1 MCSRT
6 ASGIWK
12 KRAKAELKIHIAD
25 PTGLCFGVRRAIS
38 KLEEELLRSET
49 VFSLGSPIHNPQET
63 ERLSRMGLTVVES
76 AEEVPAGSVAFI
88 RAHGVTP
95 FQAEILRR
103 KCRKVV
109 DGTCPFVKT
118 AQKRAKDLSSEGY
131 FVVISGDRHHPE
143 VRGIMGYVEGEV
155 AVISS
160 DEDIPGNLK
169 GRKCGILSQTTQ
181 KVGSFVA
188 LVSSFVKVSPEIKVY
203 NTICKATL
211 ARQDSVCRLASKVDG
226 MIILGGRNSANTKK
240 LAEISMDVGVS
251 TLWVEHAGEIDGGW
265 LQNKED
271 IGIAAG
277 GSTPE
282 WLIKELIQKL
292 NMM

>member
-1 MCSRT
+1 M
-6 ASGIWK
+6 
-12 KRAKAELKIHIAD
+12 KIHIAD

-38 KLEEELLRSET
+38 KLEEELLRSEA

-63 ERLSRMGLTVVES
+63 ERLSKMGLIVVES
-76 AEEVPAGSVAFI
+76 AEEVPPGSVAFI

-95 FQAEILRR
+95 FQAEILRK
-103 KCRKVV
+103 KCSKIV

-211 ARQDSVCRLASKVDG
+211 ARQDSVCKLASKVDG

-251 TLWVEHAGEIDGGW
+251 TLWVEHAGEIDRGW

>member
-1 MCSRT
+1 M
-6 ASGIWK
+6 
-12 KRAKAELKIHIAD
+12 KIHIAD

-38 KLEEELLRSET
+38 KLEEELLRSGT
-49 VFSLGSPIHNPQET
+49 VYSLGSPIHNPQET
-63 ERLSRMGLTVVES
+63 DRLTKMGLVVVES
-76 AEEVPAGSVAFI
+76 AEEVPAASVAFI

-95 FQAEILRR
+95 LQEGVLIK

-118 AQKRAKDLSSEGY
+118 AQKRAKDLSTEGY
-131 FVVISGDRHHPE
+131 VVVISGDRHHPE
-143 VRGIMGYVEGEV
+143 VKGIMGYVEGEV
-155 AVISS
+155 AVVSS
-160 DEDIPGNLK
+160 DEDIPDNLK
-169 GRKCGILSQTTQ
+169 GRRCGILSQTTQ
-181 KVGSFVA
+181 KVGSFAA
-188 LVSSFVKVSPEIKVY
+188 LVGSFSKVSPEIKVY

-251 TLWVEHAGEIDGGW
+251 TLWIEHAGEIDRGW
-265 LQNKED
+265 LQNRDD

-277 GSTPE
+277 GSTPD
-282 WLIKELIQKL
+282 WLIKIGRAHV
-292 NMM
+292 

>member
-1 MCSRT
+1 M
-6 ASGIWK
+6 K
-12 KRAKAELKIHIAD
+12 
-25 PTGLCFGVRRAIS
+25 
-38 KLEEELLRSET
+38 
-49 VFSLGSPIHNPQET
+49 
-63 ERLSRMGLTVVES
+63 
-76 AEEVPAGSVAFI
+76 
-88 RAHGVTP
+88 
-95 FQAEILRR
+95 

-131 FVVISGDRHHPE
+131 VVVISGDRHHPE

-155 AVISS
+155 AVVSS
-160 DEDIPGNLK
+160 EEGIPDNLK
-169 GRKCGILSQTTQ
+169 GRRCGILSQTTQ
-181 KVGSFVA
+181 KVGSFAA
-188 LVSSFVKVSPEIKVY
+188 LVGSFIKVSPEIKVY

-251 TLWVEHAGEIDGGW
+251 TLWIEHAGEIDRGW
-265 LQNKED
+265 LQNRDD

-277 GSTPE
+277 GSTPD

>member
-1 MCSRT
+1 M
-6 ASGIWK
+6 
-12 KRAKAELKIHIAD
+12 KIHIAD

-38 KLEEELLRSET
+38 KLEEELLRSEA

-63 ERLSRMGLTVVES
+63 ERLSKMGLIVVES
-76 AEEVPAGSVAFI
+76 VEEVPPGSVAFI

-95 FQAEILRR
+95 FQAEILRK
-103 KCRKVV
+103 KCSKIV

-211 ARQDSVCRLASKVDG
+211 ARQDSVCKLASKVDG

-251 TLWVEHAGEIDGGW
+251 TLWVEHAGEIDRGW

>member
-1 MCSRT
+1 M
-6 ASGIWK
+6 
-12 KRAKAELKIHIAD
+12 KIHIAD

-38 KLEEELLRSET
+38 KLEEELLRSGT
-49 VFSLGSPIHNPQET
+49 VYSLGSPIHNPQET
-63 ERLSRMGLTVVES
+63 HRLTGMGLVVVES

-95 FQAEILRR
+95 LQADILMK

-131 FVVISGDRHHPE
+131 VVVISGDRHHPE

-155 AVISS
+155 AVVSS
-160 DEDIPGNLK
+160 EEGIPDNLK
-169 GRKCGILSQTTQ
+169 GRRCGILSQTTQ
-181 KVGSFVA
+181 KVGSFAA
-188 LVSSFVKVSPEIKVY
+188 LVGSFIKVSPEIKVY

-251 TLWVEHAGEIDGGW
+251 TLWIEHAGEIDRGW
-265 LQNKED
+265 LQNRDD

-277 GSTPE
+277 GSTPD

>member
-1 MCSRT
+1 M
-6 ASGIWK
+6 
-12 KRAKAELKIHIAD
+12 KIHIAD

-38 KLEEELLRSET
+38 KLEEELIRSGT
-49 VFSLGSPIHNPQET
+49 VYALGSPIHNPQET
-63 ERLSRMGLTVVES
+63 ERLSEMGLVVVGS

-95 FQAEILRR
+95 QEADNVKA

-118 AQKRAKDLSSEGY
+118 AQNRAKDLSSEGY
-131 FVVISGDRHHPE
+131 LVVISGDREHPE

-155 AVISS
+155 AVISA
-160 DEDIPGNLK
+160 DEPIPDFLK
-169 GRKCGILSQTTQ
+169 GKKCGILSQTTQ
-181 KVGSFVA
+181 KVASFAA
-188 LVSSFVKVSPEIKVY
+188 LVSSFATVSPEIKVY

-226 MIILGGRNSANTKK
+226 MIILGGRNSANTRK
-240 LAEISMDVGVS
+240 LAEISADVGVT
-251 TLWVEHAGEIDGGW
+251 TLWIEHSGELDGRW
-265 LQNKED
+265 LQNKDE

-277 GSTPE
+277 GSTPD

>member
-1 MCSRT
+1 
-6 ASGIWK
+6 
-12 KRAKAELKIHIAD
+12 LKIHIAD

-38 KLEEELLRSET
+38 KLEEELLRSGT
-49 VFSLGSPIHNPQET
+49 VYSLGSPIHNPQET
-63 ERLSRMGLTVVES
+63 DRLTKMGLVVVES
-76 AEEVPAGSVAFI
+76 AEEVPAASVAFI

-95 FQAEILRR
+95 LQEGVLIK

-118 AQKRAKDLSSEGY
+118 AQKRAKDLSTEGY
-131 FVVISGDRHHPE
+131 VVVISGDRHHPE
-143 VRGIMGYVEGEV
+143 VKGIMGYVEGEV
-155 AVISS
+155 AVVSS
-160 DEDIPGNLK
+160 DEDIPDNLK
-169 GRKCGILSQTTQ
+169 GRRCGILSQTTQ
-181 KVGSFVA
+181 KVGSFAA
-188 LVSSFVKVSPEIKVY
+188 LVGSFSKVSPEIKVY

-211 ARQDSVCRLASKVDG
+211 ARQDSVCRLASEVDG

-251 TLWVEHAGEIDGGW
+251 TLWIEHAGEIDRGW
-265 LQNKED
+265 LQNRDD

-277 GSTPE
+277 GSTPD

>member
-1 MCSRT
+1 M
-6 ASGIWK
+6 
-12 KRAKAELKIHIAD
+12 KIHIAD

-38 KLEEELLRSET
+38 KLEEELLRSDK
-49 VFSLGSPIHNPQET
+49 VYSLGSPIHNPQEID
-63 ERLSRMGLTVVES
+63 RLSKMGLIVVES
-76 AEEVPAGSVAFI
+76 AQEVPFGSVAFI

-95 FQAEILRR
+95 KEAGSLRE
-103 KCRKVV
+103 KCLKVV

-131 FVVISGDRHHPE
+131 VVVISGDRHHPE

-155 AVISS
+155 AVVSS
-160 DEDIPGNLK
+160 EEGIPDNLK
-169 GRKCGILSQTTQ
+169 GRRCGILSQTTQ
-181 KVGSFVA
+181 KVGSFAA
-188 LVSSFVKVSPEIKVY
+188 LVGSFIKVSPEIKVY

-251 TLWVEHAGEIDGGW
+251 TLWIEHAGEIDRGW
-265 LQNKED
+265 LQNRDD

-277 GSTPE
+277 GSTPD